1 MSIFTNKMADTE
13 QPKVVLSPDS
23 AGDDKDKITFMQ
35 PKIAQINQ
43 RTLTSNCHSSLNR
56 YRFRIIYGFLLKQK
70 NLAMKY
76 EKSFVKSQCALLPF
90 DNFSK
95 QMVEN
100 VHICHFLKLVITFF
114 MAQECLL
121 SNYCLKSVF

>member
-1 MSIFTNKMADTE
+1 MLPLSHRVNFRSFLMVNQQLSKNDHNQQVTTAKIKKKIKKVYLSIFTNKMADTE

-56 YRFRIIYGFLLKQK
+56 YRFRIIYGFRLEQK
-70 NLAMKY
+70 NLTMKY
-76 EKSFVKSQCALLPF
+76 EKSLVKSQSA
-90 DNFSK
+90 
-95 QMVEN
+95 
-100 VHICHFLKLVITFF
+100 
-114 MAQECLL
+114 
-121 SNYCLKSVF
+121 

>member
-1 MSIFTNKMADTE
+1 MVNQQLSKNDHNQQVTTAKIKNIKKVNLSIFTNKMADTE

-56 YRFRIIYGFLLKQK
+56 YRFRIIYGFRLEQK
-70 NLAMKY
+70 NLTMKY
-76 EKSFVKSQCALLPF
+76 EKSLVKSQSA
-90 DNFSK
+90 
-95 QMVEN
+95 
-100 VHICHFLKLVITFF
+100 
-114 MAQECLL
+114 
-121 SNYCLKSVF
+121 

>member
-1 MSIFTNKMADTE
+1 MVNQQLSKNDHNQQVTTAKIKKIKKVHLSIFTNKMADAE

-56 YRFRIIYGFLLKQK
+56 YRFRIIYGFRLEQK
-70 NLAMKY
+70 NFTMKY
-76 EKSFVKSQCALLPF
+76 EKSLVKSQ
-90 DNFSK
+90 S
-95 QMVEN
+95 
-100 VHICHFLKLVITFF
+100 T
-114 MAQECLL
+114 
-121 SNYCLKSVF
+121 

>member
-56 YRFRIIYGFLLKQK
+56 YRFRIIYGFRLEQK
-70 NLAMKY
+70 NLNMKY
-76 EKSFVKSQCALLPF
+76 EKNLVKSQ
-90 DNFSK
+90 S
-95 QMVEN
+95 
-100 VHICHFLKLVITFF
+100 T
-114 MAQECLL
+114 
-121 SNYCLKSVF
+121 

>member
-1 MSIFTNKMADTE
+1 MADTE

-56 YRFRIIYGFLLKQK
+56 YRFRIIYGFRLEQK
-70 NLAMKY
+70 NLNMKKIWWNLKVH
-76 EKSFVKSQCALLPF
+76 KSDAAIWQCLEA
-90 DNFSK
+90 DGRK
-95 QMVEN
+95 G
-100 VHICHFLKLVITFF
+100 T
-114 MAQECLL
+114 
-121 SNYCLKSVF
+121 

>member
-1 MSIFTNKMADTE
+1 MADTE

-56 YRFRIIYGFLLKQK
+56 YSFRI
-70 NLAMKY
+70 NLWFSTKA
-76 EKSFVKSQCALLPF
+76 EKF
-90 DNFSK
+90 NN
-95 QMVEN
+95 E
-100 VHICHFLKLVITFF
+100 I
-114 MAQECLL
+114 
-121 SNYCLKSVF
+121 